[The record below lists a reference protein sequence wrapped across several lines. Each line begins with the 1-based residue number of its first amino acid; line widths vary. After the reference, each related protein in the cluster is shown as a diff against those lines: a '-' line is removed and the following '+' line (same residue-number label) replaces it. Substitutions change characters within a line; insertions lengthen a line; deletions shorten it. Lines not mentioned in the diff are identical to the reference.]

1 MKHSIIFAL
10 LFQVLNLNAQSKN
23 HDCDELLQKF
33 EFPVEH
39 SIQSPLTPDTCNAL
53 PDYGTNRVLRV
64 APVAGYLEVKKRI
77 KVVSETTWDAD
88 NCLAQTTILSRD
100 TITLSERKYPTHS
113 DKLVGGYWT
122 IRMELMVQPPNSR
135 PAGSF
140 ATKLPKGAMSQT
152 YNNGST
158 LELKDYWV
166 VHTGQFTDAIAA
178 KQACREFKKSHPEFC
193 RAYAYWLP
201 SGCEYQY
208 EFTDENNL

>member
-1 MKHSIIFAL
+1 MKHLIIFAL

-23 HDCDELLQKF
+23 HDCDELLQRF

-39 SIQSPLTPDTCNAL
+39 SIQSPLNPDPCDAL
-53 PDYGTNRVLRV
+53 SDYGTDRVLRV

-88 NCLAQTTILSRD
+88 NCNAVTTILSRD

-122 IRMELMVQPPNSR
+122 IRMELLVQPPNSR

-152 YNNGST
+152 YTDGSQID
-158 LELKDYWV
+158 LNDYWV
-166 VHTGQFTDAIAA
+166 IHTGQFTDAISA
-178 KQACREFKKSHPEFC
+178 KKACIEFKEENGEFC
-193 RAYAYWLP
+193 RAYVYYLKY
-201 SGCEYQY
+201 GCDTQY
-208 EFTDENNL
+208 EFTSNNL